1 MDYLYKIRFLDNL
14 LTGREI
20 CLRQGTFSIGQ
31 DQADLYMM
39 PETVTGNVTLIV
51 TEEGVALAQQ
61 CPLWINGA
69 PQQAADNML
78 LPPGVN
84 LDVDG
89 IRFCLGAPDTDLT
102 HVRCMPRAGRPK
114 SQRKRQSV
122 IFYTMVVLTL
132 FAVVLISREG
142 VILSN
147 AEAQSRVQHVQ
158 MSEIKAQ
165 LSSMVKDPRLSAI
178 HFTWSNKNVLQVSGW
193 CQRDGDMER
202 VVSFLKANGVNYT
215 LAVTSQDGLIEN
227 VETVLQQNGYENV
240 DVVAGDAKGKVT
252 IIGQFEQNAQW
263 QNVTQLLT
271 DIPGLKSWQV
281 KSEDDKQ
288 INSLIASLRTEGLL
302 PLLSVQ
308 RIDDRIILS
317 GKLNSKDR
325 RALASVMRKY
335 MLAFPGAE
343 EVIYQNIN
351 SGVGALG
358 IFPSPIVSVGGN
370 SQSLYLELENGVRL
384 QVGARL
390 PGGYYIENIDENNGI
405 ELKRQGELLHVPFNF

>member
-31 DQADLYMM
+31 EQADLYMT

-61 CPLWINGA
+61 CPLWISGT
-69 PQQAADNML
+69 PQPSADNIML
-78 LPPGVN
+78 PFGVN

-89 IRFCLGAPDTDLT
+89 IRFCLGKVDADLT
-102 HVRCMPRAGRPK
+102 HIRCQARAGRPK
-114 SQRKRQSV
+114 SQHKRQSV
-122 IFYTMVVLTL
+122 IFYTMAVLTL
-132 FAVVLISREG
+132 FAVVMISREG
-142 VILSN
+142 VFLSN
-147 AEAQSRVQHVQ
+147 AEAQSGVQHVQ

-165 LSSMVKDPRLSAI
+165 LSSMAKDPRLSAV
-178 HFTWSNKNVLQVSGW
+178 HFTWSDNNVLKISGW
-193 CQRDGDMER
+193 SQRDSDVEK
-202 VVSFLKANGVNYT
+202 VITFLKANGVNYT
-215 LAVTSQDGLIEN
+215 LAIISQDGLIEN
-227 VETVLQQNGYENV
+227 VKTVLQQNGYENAE
-240 DVVAGDAKGKVT
+240 VVAGSAQGQVT

-288 INSLIASLRTEGLL
+288 LNSLIASLRTEGLL
-302 PLLSVQ
+302 SLLSVQ
-308 RIDDRIILS
+308 RIDERIILS
-317 GKLNSKDR
+317 GKLNSKER
-325 RALASVMRKY
+325 RVLAGVMRKY
-335 MLAFPGAE
+335 MTAFPGTE

-351 SGVGALG
+351 SGAGALG

-370 SQSLYLELENGVRL
+370 SQSMYLELESGVRL